1 MTKTQKI
8 IFLPMFTLLFIVSFV
23 CGFVFNFSSTEV
35 KTFDTV
41 SFEEFSNN
49 ALKLTQNDDDNVF
62 DEDNTNPFKTKRLI
76 VKSYATLNNYG
87 ATEVSEGYDGL
98 HIYNYNT
105 IQETENA
112 YNYFK
117 SLPYVEYCCPDGVVN
132 ASKTE
137 EVSTLG
143 LEDSFSYTTWGAA
156 SIGAE
161 GYSKYLIN
169 TVGRANLNQ
178 VIVAVI
184 DTGLDSDHP
193 WFKDRIASGGK
204 AFVSSKYLGEEYEDD
219 NGHGTHVSGI
229 ICDLTLSNVKI
240 LPIKVLD
247 YQGNG
252 YNSTIMQGI
261 QYVINLKNSGV
272 NIVAINL
279 SLGGPDDYY
288 YSQKALYTDVLT
300 KAYNAGIMPVVA
312 SGNENTNA
320 AMVSPANV
328 ECALTVAAVGKSGN
342 RYFSPYYSNYGNIVD
357 ISAPGDAIVSAK
369 YGGGTVRL
377 SGTSMAAP
385 HVAAAVAMLCS
396 DSSYSYTNAQIEA
409 KLKADVIDLGTVG
422 KDIYFGDGMVNLIG
436 ADESLPDENDI
447 YTVTHWQQ
455 ALYPTGAVY
464 YNGKYYQ
471 IADKQIIHATI
482 GQTTN
487 ARPNNY
493 QGFTSLPFEQKTVF
507 NDGSTMIDIYYDR
520 NSYSLTIQTSTGI
533 KKVEGE
539 GNWLYGQEVEI
550 KATAQEGYEFVCW
563 ECENINLVLIYAN
576 AILNMPN
583 KDIIITAVAQP
594 AKFKII
600 FAMQSIWA
608 YVSSVDCTTMY
619 ITLTNDGY
627 IYYTV
632 VGYNDSCT
640 INFKHPSYNNTEYD
654 VIIDNV
660 NLGKIKL
667 YTLSNIKQDHTINIQ
682 ETGAANVNSGFNGG
696 QITGPISFGLL
707 FVIVICVVVIALV
720 RKKKKLSKTN
730 NSTIIQQS
738 TISSSAA
745 QQEKVLPKQNE
756 TEKLNKKPLSKAKQQ
771 QLQKLEKMRDAGLI
785 NEAEYNVLKE
795 KLLNEE

>member
-8 IFLPMFTLLFIVSFV
+8 IFLPIFTLLFVVSFV
-23 CGFVFNFSSTEV
+23 CGFVFNFSSAEV
-35 KTFDTV
+35 KTSNTV

-76 VKSYATLNNYG
+76 VKSYSPLNSFG
-87 ATEVSEGYDGL
+87 ATEVAEGYDGL
-98 HIYNYNT
+98 HIYNYNSVEDA
-105 IQETENA
+105 QNA

-132 ASKTE
+132 ASSAE
-137 EVSTLG
+137 EVSISGLG
-143 LEDSFSYTTWGAA
+143 DSFSYTTWGAA

-169 TVGRANLNQ
+169 TVGRTNLNQ

-193 WFKDRIASGGK
+193 WFKDRIASNGK

-247 YQGNG
+247 YKGEG

-261 QYVINLKNSGV
+261 QYVTNLKKSGV
-272 NIVAINL
+272 NIVAVNL

-288 YSQKALYTDVLT
+288 YSQKALFTDVLT

-320 AMVSPANV
+320 AGVSPANV

-342 RYFSPYYSNYGNIVD
+342 RYFSPYYSNYGDIVD

-369 YGGGTVRL
+369 YGGGTVNL

-385 HVAAAVAMLCS
+385 HVSAAVAMLCS
-396 DSSYSYTNAQIEA
+396 DSSHSYTNAQIES
-409 KLKADVIDLGTVG
+409 KLKADVIDLGQLG
-422 KDIYFGDGMVNLIG
+422 KDLYFGYGMVNLVG
-436 ADESLPDENDI
+436 ADESLPGENDI
-447 YTVTHWQQ
+447 YTVKHWQQ

-471 IADKQIIHATI
+471 IADTQIIHATI

-487 ARPNNY
+487 AKPNNY
-493 QGFTSLPFEQKTVF
+493 QGFTSQPFEQKTVF
-507 NDGSTMIDIYYDR
+507 NDGSTMIDIYYNR
-520 NSYSLTIQTSTGI
+520 NSYSLTIETSAGI

-539 GNWLYGQEVEI
+539 GNWIYGQEVEL
-550 KATAQEGYEFVCW
+550 KATMQEGYEFVCW
-563 ECENINLVLIYAN
+563 EGENINLVLTDAST
-576 AILNMPN
+576 ILDMPN
-583 KDIIITAVAQP
+583 KDITITAVAQP
-594 AKFKII
+594 AKFKIL
-600 FAMQSIWA
+600 FTMQPMWH
-608 YVSSVDCTTMY
+608 YVSSVECASGLY
-619 ITLTNDGY
+619 ITLAGDN
-627 IYYTV
+627 IYYT
-632 VGYNDSCT
+632 VGYNDSFT

-654 VIIDNV
+654 VIIDDV

-682 ETGAANVNSGFNGG
+682 ETGAANVDSWFNNS
-696 QITGPISFGLL
+696 QIIGPISYGAVFLVVL
-707 FVIVICVVVIALV
+707 CVVLIILA
-720 RKKKKLSKTN
+720 RKKKKLAKTN
-730 NSTIIQQS
+730 NSTVIQPS
-738 TISSSAA
+738 TISSGDAP
-745 QQEKVLPKQNE
+745 QEKVLPEENKA
-756 TEKLNKKPLSKAKQQ
+756 EKLNKKPLSKAKQQ
-771 QLQKLEKMRDAGLI
+771 QLQKLEKMKDAGLI
-785 NEAEYNVLKE
+785 NEAEYNVLKD